1 MSSDSSSEGGA
12 PFLGS
17 PCWIQIPATNVSR
30 AKDFYSAVFEWDFTT
45 SGDAEMIRFS
55 NPSYKSLSGGIVKV
69 DEVASGKYMTSPS
82 VYFLVSSIEEG
93 LKRIEKAGG
102 NVVAEKEAVGDH
114 GWTASFKDTEGNVLG
129 IYCLQ
134 K

>member
-1 MSSDSSSEGGA
+1 MSSDSSSEA
-12 PFLGS
+12 SVSSLGS
-17 PCWIQIPATNVSR
+17 PCWIQIPATDVPR

-45 SGDAEMIRFS
+45 AGTVEIIRFS
-55 NPSYKSLSGGIVKV
+55 NPALKSLAGGIVKV
-69 DEVASGKYMTSPS
+69 DEVVPGKYMANPS
-82 VYFLVSSIEEG
+82 VYFLVNSIEEG
-93 LKRIEKAGG
+93 LEKIEKAGG
-102 NVVAEKEAVGDH
+102 NVVVGKEAEGDH